1 MGLVEIA
8 AESAGKRSVER
19 VVSALACDI
28 VDVLDVDLVTVWLLE
43 PTLKSMTCICSRD
56 TENKRQL
63 EGVELQRKD
72 YPTYFAKILEDI
84 GIISEDVYQDPR
96 LFELVDS
103 YFKPNGVKSLLDF
116 LIFDEGK
123 PKAIICCETTK
134 DHRAWSDS
142 DVAQIRKHTV
152 LSSSLAKW
160 H

>member
-1 MGLVEIA
+1 MRLVKIA
-8 AESAGKRSVER
+8 AESADKRSVES
-19 VVSALACDI
+19 VISALACDI
-28 VDVLDVDLVTVWLLE
+28 ADILEVDLVTVWLLE
-43 PTLKSMTCICSRD
+43 PSLKSMTCICSKD
-56 TENKRQL
+56 MENKRQL
-63 EGVELQRKD
+63 EGVALLRKD

-84 GIISEDVYQDPR
+84 GIISDDVYQDPR

-134 DHRAWSDS
+134 AHRSWSEA
-142 DVAQIRKHTV
+142 DVTQIRKHTV